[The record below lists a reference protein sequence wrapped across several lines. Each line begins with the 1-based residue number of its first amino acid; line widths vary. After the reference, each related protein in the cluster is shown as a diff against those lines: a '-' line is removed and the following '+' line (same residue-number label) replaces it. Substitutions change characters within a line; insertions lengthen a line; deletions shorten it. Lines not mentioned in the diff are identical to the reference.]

1 MKKVLLATLAGALCA
16 PALLAQP
23 ADVPAKQDNPPAV
36 ENQQPRQPGDFKQ
49 AREKHEARLK
59 ATQEKMTQLVA
70 EYNKLKAGKKKEAK
84 KAEIA
89 KAVAVIHE
97 EQIKFKEKN
106 IADFEKRL
114 EKMKEALAA
123 QKTQE
128 SQKEWVDQRTA
139 KLIEENGDMRVLF
152 DSPLGAPG
160 MGGMNHKPG
169 FGGPGMKPG
178 KGGKDGQFRHG
189 KGGPQG
195 PQGCP
200 CAAGGPQL
208 PPQGP
213 QGPQGGPAPME

>member
-23 ADVPAKQDNPPAV
+23 ATEPAKPTSPSAV
-36 ENQQPRQPGDFKQ
+36 ENQTPRQPGDFKQ

-59 ATQEKMTQLVA
+59 ATQDKMTKLVK

-128 SQKEWVDQRTA
+128 AQQEWVNQRTA
-139 KLIEENGDMRVLF
+139 KLIEASGDMRVLF
-152 DSPLGAPG
+152 DSPLGAPA
-160 MGGMNHKPG
+160 MGGMHRPG
-169 FGGPGMKPG
+169 PGMRHGKQGFRHPGMKPG
-178 KGGKDGQFRHG
+178 KDG
-189 KGGPQG
+189 KGGPQF
-195 PQGCP
+195 
-200 CAAGGPQL
+200 

-213 QGPQGGPAPME
+213 QGPEGFPPEGPQGPAPAEQPAAQ